1 MDCRT
6 TPAVSFKHKL
16 GFNQQDPIMT
26 QEQSILT
33 KIRSIFPT
41 ESIIFQC
48 TVLGYRIDAYFEKH
62 RLLSLK
68 FKSND
73 SIKTKCLR
81 YVVKKIFPKL

>member
-16 GFNQQDPIMT
+16 EFNQQDPIMT

-48 TVLGYRIDAYFEKH
+48 SVLGYRIDAYFEKH
-62 RLLSLK
+62 
-68 FKSND
+68 
-73 SIKTKCLR
+73 
-81 YVVKKIFPKL
+81 KLAVEIDELGHNARDFECEIEK